1 MKNISENYNMKNLNS
16 VKELKTMTQDA
27 TLSTKSVAELELLM
41 TNVRKEI
48 RIKMVEELQTGP
60 KVVTFTKVNGDQRVM
75 TCTLK
80 EDLIPSASKAD
91 PLSQK
96 KIRAISDEVIPVWDV
111 NAEGWRSFRVDS
123 VTGFNVA

>member
-1 MKNISENYNMKNLNS
+1 MKNISENYYMKNLNS
-16 VKELKTMTQDA
+16 AKELKTMTQDT
-27 TLSTKSVAELELLM
+27 TLSTKSAAELELLM
-41 TNVRKEI
+41 TNVREEI
-48 RIKMVEELQTGP
+48 RIKMVEELQTGT

-96 KIRAISDEVIPVWDV
+96 KIRAINDEVIPVWDL
-111 NAEGWRSFRVDS
+111 NAEGWRSFRVD
-123 VTGFNVA
+123 NVVSFT

>member
-1 MKNISENYNMKNLNS
+1 MKNLNS
-16 VKELKTMTQDA
+16 AKELKTMTQDT
-27 TLSTKSVAELELLM
+27 TLSTKSAAELELLM
-41 TNVRKEI
+41 TNVREEI
-48 RIKMVEELQTGP
+48 RIKMVEELQTGT

-96 KIRAISDEVIPVWDV
+96 KIRTINDEVIPVWDL
-111 NAEGWRSFRVDS
+111 NAEGWRSFRVD
-123 VTGFNVA
+123 NVVSFT

>member
-1 MKNISENYNMKNLNS
+1 MKNLNS
-16 VKELKTMTQDA
+16 AKELKTMTQDA

-91 PLSQK
+91 QLSQK

>member
-1 MKNISENYNMKNLNS
+1 MKNLNS
-16 VKELKTMTQDA
+16 AKELKTMTQDA